1 MSIIN
6 YLFPFALALIFS
18 ICLTKLA
25 IHYLPKFGFMDRQE
39 AHSTHKKS
47 TPRGGGIVIFMIFVV
62 LVLVFV
68 PLSNYVYGFLLG
80 GAIVFIVNFIDDHKP
95 ISPFVRLGAE
105 LAACL
110 VVIMFGI
117 GMENISNPVS
127 GEAISLIRWSFPV
140 TLFGGLH
147 HISPLADI
155 FTIIWIMTMINM
167 MNWIDG
173 LDGLATGVS
182 AIAGLT
188 LFGLSLLPY
197 VNQPSMATMALI
209 LVGALLGFLVY
220 NFFPARIK
228 LGDSGSTFIG
238 YSLAVLAIISS
249 GKIATFFL
257 VLGLP
262 FFDLAWVV
270 FRRVFIEKRSPFKGD
285 KKHFHHRLLSAGLKP
300 KQAVYFMYVISALF
314 GGMALFLK
322 GAQNKLFAIILM
334 LLILVWLGVAVH
346 RQKMVGENNI
356 Q

>member
-1 MSIIN
+1 MNIID
-6 YLFPFALALIFS
+6 YIYP
-18 ICLTKLA
+18 
-25 IHYLPKFGFMDRQE
+25 Y
-39 AHSTHKKS
+39 STHAKP
-47 TPRGGGIVIFMIFVV
+47 TPRGGGIVIFTVFTV

-68 PLSNYVYGFLLG
+68 PLSKYVYGFLLG
-80 GAIVFIVNFIDDHKP
+80 GAIVFFVNFMDDRKP

-105 LAACL
+105 LAAAL
-110 VVIMFGI
+110 VVILFGI
-117 GMENISNPVS
+117 GMENISNPIS

-140 TLFGGLH
+140 EVFGVLH

-155 FTIIWIMTMINM
+155 FTIVWIMTMINM

-173 LDGLATGVS
+173 LDGLATGISV
-182 AIAGLT
+182 IAGLT

-197 VNQPSMATMALI
+197 VNQPNMAIIALI
-209 LVGALLGFLVY
+209 LVGVLLGFLVF

-285 KKHFHHRLLSAGLKP
+285 KKHFHHRLLKAGLTP
-300 KQAVYFMYVISALF
+300 KQSVYFMYVISALF

-322 GAQNKLFAIILM
+322 GAQNKLFAIVLMIVIL
-334 LLILVWLGVAVH
+334 LWLGIAVN
-346 RQKMVGENNI
+346 RKKIKSE
-356 Q
+356 